1 MDAFRQVAA
10 GKKPFQR
17 MYVAFMLWFVG
28 RAIQAAARVDDE
40 IASEFGDL
48 PSGFTFLL
56 AVLPSGP
63 SMAIGKDASGR
74 VRYLGKSPGSR
85 KPDLEMKIKN
95 IEAAMLMFTF
105 RESTA
110 AATARNRLIV
120 DGDIPAACAVVRI
133 LDAVEVYLLVKPIAR
148 LAVKRYPSWP
158 LRRILIGRPLIY
170 LRAVLGI

>member
-1 MDAFRQVAA
+1 MDAFRQVDA

-17 MYVAFMLWFVG
+17 AYVAFMLWFVG
-28 RAIQAAARVDDE
+28 RAIQAAARVDEE
-40 IASEFGDL
+40 IAAEFEAL
-48 PSGFTFLL
+48 PPGFMFSL

-63 SMAIGKDASGR
+63 SMAVGRDADGR
-74 VRYLGKSPGSR
+74 VCYLGKGPGAR
-85 KPDLEMKIKN
+85 KPDLEMKIKS

-110 AATARNRLIV
+110 AATARNRMIV